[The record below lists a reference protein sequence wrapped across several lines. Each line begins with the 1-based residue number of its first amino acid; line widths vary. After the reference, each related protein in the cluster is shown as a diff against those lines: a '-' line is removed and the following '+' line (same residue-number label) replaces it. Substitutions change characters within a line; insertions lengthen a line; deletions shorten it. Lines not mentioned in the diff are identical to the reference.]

1 MNLITISFYRHNLS
15 RLVGW
20 VEQRET
26 HRNIAQWWV
35 SLSLYPS
42 YTYFIYK
49 LDECR
54 TRCYVLVDAL
64 ALIHPTWLS
73 KALIGHTGQV
83 ATCPYIV
90 SKQQPLDKGS
100 AAKVMYN
107 DERSAW

>member
-1 MNLITISFYRHNLS
+1 MYLSFVGWISTSVSTEYDRV
-15 RLVGW
+15 RLVY
-20 VEQRET
+20 
-26 HRNIAQWWV
+26 N
-35 SLSLYPS
+35 
-42 YTYFIYK
+42 

-107 DERSAW
+107 DERSA